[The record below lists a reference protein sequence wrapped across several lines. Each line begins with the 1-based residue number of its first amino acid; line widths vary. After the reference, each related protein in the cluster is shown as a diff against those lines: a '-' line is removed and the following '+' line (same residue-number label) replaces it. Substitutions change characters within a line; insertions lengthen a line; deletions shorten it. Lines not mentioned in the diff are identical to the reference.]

1 MNGGELRISRMG
13 DNLGFHEWGRIKDFK
28 NGGELRIS

>member
-1 MNGGELRISRMG
+1 MGMIKDFMNGGELRISSM
-13 DNLGFHEWGRIKDFK
+13 GRIKDFM